1 MMKFREKWF
10 WALCLAVLVHAGVF
24 LVFYLNTQQTD
35 SVEVADSQISTTEPA
50 AINDVTLSE
59 PEKIY
64 ATTVTSTKTS
74 ADTSDNVNE
83 TVNKQ
88 PETVNKPEASQ
99 PTSSDEQIAK
109 VESTK
114 ASPSPAVNNID
125 NKPKKSAA
133 TSKESA
139 QIIDTPTQKENT
151 SNTQTDNETQFIV
164 ANTDDKLEEIKNN
177 ASLLD
182 IDVPAQKSN
191 VEIDKDYLSAKSE
204 VEAIN
209 NQLSAAINEV
219 KKRNQQKIDE
229 QQQLRNKVNIKDNQN
244 SPDNPN

>member
-1 MMKFREKWF
+1 
-10 WALCLAVLVHAGVF
+10 
-24 LVFYLNTQQTD
+24 
-35 SVEVADSQISTTEPA
+35 
-50 AINDVTLSE
+50 
-59 PEKIY
+59 
-64 ATTVTSTKTS
+64 
-74 ADTSDNVNE
+74 
-83 TVNKQ
+83 
-88 PETVNKPEASQ
+88 SQ

>member
-114 ASPSPAVNNID
+114 A
-125 NKPKKSAA
+125 
-133 TSKESA
+133 
-139 QIIDTPTQKENT
+139 
-151 SNTQTDNETQFIV
+151 
-164 ANTDDKLEEIKNN
+164 
-177 ASLLD
+177 
-182 IDVPAQKSN
+182 
-191 VEIDKDYLSAKSE
+191 
-204 VEAIN
+204 
-209 NQLSAAINEV
+209 
-219 KKRNQQKIDE
+219 
-229 QQQLRNKVNIKDNQN
+229 
-244 SPDNPN
+244 